1 MHRRHLL
8 KTLPAAAFAA
18 ATPLSTAPLSAAT
31 PRTGNGSG
39 ARIRSALCAYS
50 YRDALAKGEMTYEDL
65 VDICVENDIDGLDLT
80 VYWLP
85 KTGLDEA
92 LMSLRRKA
100 YLAAVEIPAIAIRSN
115 LCKPDVRDREIEVA
129 WLSYWVDIAHKLG
142 AGHIRVFGGRVPEG
156 HTEDQAAEW
165 VVEILKRAAE
175 YAGKKGVIL
184 GLENHGGITLYAKRV
199 VQMVKAVDNPWVG
212 INLDTGNFHTDPYN
226 QIKMCVPYA
235 VNSQAKTEIRF
246 EDGHFEPCDWDRVV
260 KMFGDAGY
268 RGYISLEYSAKEPAK
283 TAVPKH
289 LKRLHA
295 LTRKYSA

>member
-1 MHRRHLL
+1 MDRRHLL
-8 KTLPAAAFAA
+8 KTLPAAA
-18 ATPLSTAPLSAAT
+18 LTAGTQLSAAS
-31 PRTGNGSG
+31 PRASG
-39 ARIRSALCAYS
+39 GRDARIRSALCAYS
-50 YRDALAKGEMTYEDL
+50 YRNALAKGEMSYEDL
-65 VDICVENDIDGLDLT
+65 VDVCVENEVDGLDLT

-100 YLAAVEIPAIAIRSN
+100 YVAAVEIPAIAIRSN
-115 LCKPDVRDREIEVA
+115 LCKPEPRDREVEAA

-142 AGHIRVFGGRVPEG
+142 AGHIRVFGGRVPDG

-175 YAGKKGVIL
+175 YAGRKGVIL
-184 GLENHGGITLYAKRV
+184 GLENHGGITLYAKRIV
-199 VQMVKAVDNPWVG
+199 EMIKAVDNPWVG
-212 INLDTGNFHTDPYN
+212 INLDTGNFHSDPYN
-226 QIKMCVPYA
+226 QIAMCVPYA
-235 VNSQAKTEIRF
+235 VNSQAKTRIRF
-246 EDGHFEPCDWDRVV
+246 DDGHYEDCDWDRIM
-260 KMFGDAGY
+260 KIFSNAGY
-268 RGYISLEYSAKEPAK
+268 RGYVSLEYSGEEAAE